1 MFECVGPFC
10 GIVAWRRVK
19 QKVSPQLNQTEI
31 ELFEGCLTETEQLTS
46 IKNIVHNWFPVNDG
60 LTVIFV
66 ALRIRKKIDIVEK
79 DRYRYRH
86 IVVDLLKN
94 KGGISSA
101 NFCWFLCCRGQHLI
115 VVDIFILVLLLTIN
129 FKNHAS
135 VIISQYIEFSSVSFF
150 AQNFS
155 QRSPYHC
162 LEHMS

>member
-31 ELFEGCLTETEQLTS
+31 ELFEGYLTETEQLTS
-46 IKNIVHNWFPVNDG
+46 IKNIVHKWFPVNDG

>member
-1 MFECVGPFC
+1 MGLPL
-10 GIVAWRRVK
+10 GRVK

-31 ELFEGCLTETEQLTS
+31 ELFEGYLTETEQLTS

-101 NFCWFLCCRGQHLI
+101 NFC
-115 VVDIFILVLLLTIN
+115 
-129 FKNHAS
+129 
-135 VIISQYIEFSSVSFF
+135 
-150 AQNFS
+150 
-155 QRSPYHC
+155 
-162 LEHMS
+162 

>member
-31 ELFEGCLTETEQLTS
+31 ELFEGYLTETEQLTS

-66 ALRIRKKIDIVEK
+66 ALRIRKKID
-79 DRYRYRH
+79 RH

-115 VVDIFILVLLLTIN
+115 VVDIFILVLLLTVN